1 MERSMDENATKMEKR
16 CWFKKTALCI
26 TKIKESLIR
35 SCKTV
40 LKGASR
46 VSLYKRFESDK
57 RSEDRSA
64 LASEEMQPWKT
75 KVLEDFKAW
84 LSDAPDQAPPAL
96 SVTPDTCDLYT
107 LLSEF
112 TALKQEIKMQNRE
125 QHRTLTALS
134 QITAMTDAYGEVM
147 DHFNEK
153 TRQIGALEQN
163 IRLETE
169 KRTVSYFLDIR
180 DSLVR
185 GMAACPAPVSKKRFF
200 RQPPKN
206 MDNIRDG
213 YDMAIRKFDAS
224 LALMDIYPIASTGAV
239 FDPMTMK
246 ALESKVTE
254 GMEKGM
260 VVETVSGGFKRGNEI
275 LRHAQVI
282 VAG

>member
-1 MERSMDENATKMEKR
+1 MERSMDEKSSDREKR
-16 CWFKKTALCI
+16 TESWFKKAVHPL
-26 TKIKESLIR
+26 TKMKEAIIS

-40 LKGASR
+40 LKG
-46 VSLYKRFESDK
+46 VSKESLDDEIF
-57 RSEDRSA
+57 EDRAA
-64 LASEEMQPWKT
+64 LKADEMQPWKT

-84 LSDAPDQAPPAL
+84 LSEVPDQAPPAL

-125 QHRTLTALS
+125 QHRTLKALN
-134 QITAMTDAYGEVM
+134 QITTMTDAYGEVM

-153 TRQIGALEQN
+153 TRQIATLEHN
-163 IRLETE
+163 IRMETE

-185 GMAACPAPVSKKRFF
+185 GRAACPAPVSKKGFF
-200 RQPPKN
+200 QRTPKN

-224 LALMDIYPIASTGAV
+224 LALLDIQPILSTGAV
-239 FDPMTMK
+239 FDPMVMK
-246 ALESKVTE
+246 ALESRAAE
-254 GMEKGM
+254 GLEKGT
-260 VVETVSGGFKRGNEI
+260 VVETVSGGFKRG
-275 LRHAQVI
+275 R
-282 VAG
+282 